1 MNRRASQ
8 SLDPTYQ
15 EAYMHR
21 LFLAAMTALL
31 ASSAFAGENTRTE
44 DVIYGRKYGMA
55 LTMDIFE
62 PKESKNGAGVIF
74 CVSGGFFSSKEAI
87 NPAWCKV
94 FTDRGYV
101 VFAVCHG
108 SQPRFTIPE
117 ICTDMHR
124 AVRFIK
130 HNAKKW
136 GVDPN
141 RLGITGGSAGGHLSL
156 MQGNAF
162 KPGDSNAK
170 DPIEKQSSQI
180 AAVACFFPP
189 TDFLNYGKDG
199 EIALG
204 TGTLKGFKPPFD
216 FWERNRTTGSLELIT
231 DETKRIE
238 IGKSVSPAHHVSK
251 NSAPTLIIHGDKD
264 LLVPIQQSEILKP
277 KYEAAG
283 VPFELIVKKGGD
295 HGWAGIDKDLTT
307 FADWFDKQMK
317 K

>member
-1 MNRRASQ
+1 MRR
-8 SLDPTYQ
+8 TI
-15 EAYMHR
+15 
-21 LFLAAMTALL
+21 L
-31 ASSAFAGENTRTE
+31 ASLVVVLSSLPDFAADITRTE

-55 LTMDIFE
+55 LTMDVFE
-62 PKESKNGAGVIF
+62 PKENKNGAGVIF
-74 CVSGGFFSSKEAI
+74 CVSGGWFSAKTSI
-87 NPAWCKV
+87 NANWCKV

-117 ICTDMHR
+117 VLEDMHR
-124 AVRFIK
+124 SVRFIK
-130 HNAKKW
+130 LNAKKY
-136 GVDPN
+136 GVDPD

-162 KPGDSNAK
+162 LPANETAAE
-170 DPIEKQSSQI
+170 PINRLSSKV

-216 FWERNRTTGSLELIT
+216 FWQRNATNGSLELIT

-264 LLVPIQQSEILKP
+264 KLVPIQQSELLKP

-283 VPFELIVKKGGD
+283 VPFELVVKKGGD
-295 HGWAGIDKDLTT
+295 HGWNGIDKDLTT

>member
-1 MNRRASQ
+1 MILSLHGATMRRSILAS
-8 SLDPTYQ
+8 
-15 EAYMHR
+15 
-21 LFLAAMTALL
+21 LL
-31 ASSAFAGENTRTE
+31 AVLSGLPAIAADFTRTE

-62 PKESKNGAGVIF
+62 PKEGKNGAGVIF
-74 CVSGGFFSSKEAI
+74 CVSGGFFSAKEAI
-87 NPAWCKV
+87 NEAWCKV

-124 AVRFIK
+124 SVRFIK

-216 FWERNRTTGSLELIT
+216 FWQRNATTGSLELIT
-231 DETKRIE
+231 DEKKRIE

-264 LLVPIQQSEILKP
+264 MLVPIQQSEILKP

-283 VPFELIVKKGGD
+283 VPFELVVKKGGD